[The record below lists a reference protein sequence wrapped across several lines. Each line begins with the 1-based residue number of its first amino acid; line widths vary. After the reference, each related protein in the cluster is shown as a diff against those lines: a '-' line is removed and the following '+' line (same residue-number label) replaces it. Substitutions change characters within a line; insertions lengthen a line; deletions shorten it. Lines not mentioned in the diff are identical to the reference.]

1 MEWNW
6 ILEEYDDMVYVSD
19 LNNYELL
26 YVNRAGLDMFHLS
39 REELFSGKK
48 HLCYE
53 IFHGR
58 NTPCPFCTNNYLKD
72 SGFYEWEHYNEQL
85 GKTYLLKDRK
95 VLWDGRE
102 SRIEFVFDVS
112 KYKNKLDKQ
121 GKQQAAM
128 LRSLPGG
135 IARLDARD
143 ERTILWYGSEFL
155 SIIGYTEEQFKEEL
169 QSQCLYVH
177 PEDLEQAE
185 AAMHE
190 AKETGRSS
198 IMQGRIVTRSGK
210 IRHLTITFS
219 YMDGKDSEDG
229 IPSYYSLGIDVTETV
244 ERQRLQQ
251 QALEDACRVAKHA
264 NQGKTEFLSRM
275 SHDIRTPMNAIV
287 GMTAIAGMN
296 VGNPER
302 LSECLNNI
310 ALSSRFL
317 LSLINDVLDVA
328 KIESGKMSLASEPFD
343 FDELVSSVSSFTYGS
358 AVAKGIIFNLFASP
372 LLEKIYVG
380 DPLRIKQ
387 VLMNLLSNALKF
399 APEKGRIE
407 FNITPVQK
415 VGHRELV
422 RFVISDNGIG
432 MSKSFQERMFQPF
445 EQEMTD
451 QRGLSGSGL
460 GLAIVRSFVQ
470 LMDGTIRVESE
481 QGKGSSFSVDIP
493 LGLFEGALYG
503 WDKDA
508 LEQSESV
515 RVLVI
520 GDDRAACE
528 HTAVLLRRMAVEAS
542 FVLSGEEG
550 VVCVRQA
557 RERRRD
563 YGMIL
568 IDWKKPGMDDME
580 TVRHIREIVGKA
592 TTPIAMSACDWRGME
607 APARTAG
614 VDYFINKPV
623 LREHLRDMLLVVTHH
638 RHAFDV
644 PAMPEEVRF
653 NREKILIAEDND
665 LNAEILKTLL
675 ESRNLSVVWAE
686 NGKVAVGLFA
696 ESEPGEYAAI
706 LMDVRMPVMD
716 GLEATRHIR
725 GMTREDAR
733 RIPIFALSANAFAD
747 DIQRSLQCGM
757 NTHFNKPVDMDSICA
772 ALHYWLEHD
781 KGNRP

>member
-1 MEWNW
+1 MPKA
-6 ILEEYDDMVYVSD
+6 SS
-19 LNNYELL
+19 
-26 YVNRAGLDMFHLS
+26 F
-39 REELFSGKK
+39 
-48 HLCYE
+48 
-53 IFHGR
+53 
-58 NTPCPFCTNNYLKD
+58 
-72 SGFYEWEHYNEQL
+72 
-85 GKTYLLKDRK
+85 
-95 VLWDGRE
+95 
-102 SRIEFVFDVS
+102 
-112 KYKNKLDKQ
+112 
-121 GKQQAAM
+121 
-128 LRSLPGG
+128 PG
-135 IARLDARD
+135 
-143 ERTILWYGSEFL
+143 
-155 SIIGYTEEQFKEEL
+155 
-169 QSQCLYVH
+169 
-177 PEDLEQAE
+177 
-185 AAMHE
+185 
-190 AKETGRSS
+190 
-198 IMQGRIVTRSGK
+198 
-210 IRHLTITFS
+210 
-219 YMDGKDSEDG
+219 
-229 IPSYYSLGIDVTETV
+229 
-244 ERQRLQQ
+244 
-251 QALEDACRVAKHA
+251 
-264 NQGKTEFLSRM
+264 M
-275 SHDIRTPMNAIV
+275 SHDIRTPMNAII
-287 GMTAIAGMN
+287 GMAAIAGMN

-415 VGHRELV
+415 VGHRELI

-568 IDWKKPGMDDME
+568 IDWKTSGMDDME

-592 TTPIAMSACDWRGME
+592 TTPIVMSACDWREME
-607 APARTAG
+607 APARSAG

-623 LREHLRDMLLVVTHH
+623 LREHLRDMLLTVTPH
-638 RHAFDV
+638 RHAFDA

-653 NREKILIAEDND
+653 NREKILIAEDNE

-725 GMTREDAR
+725 GMTREDAPAYSDFR
-733 RIPIFALSANAFAD
+733 TVRERLCGRHPAIPAVRHEHAF
-747 DIQRSLQCGM
+747 
-757 NTHFNKPVDMDSICA
+757 
-772 ALHYWLEHD
+772 
-781 KGNRP
+781 